1 VVVETAMRPL
11 KLGIILDT
19 FEEDEAD
26 GHATGAKRWP
36 EMRTFA
42 QRAEALG
49 FDSLWVPDHLLWRE
63 EGGDG
68 STMGM
73 WEGWSILAALAASTN
88 RIELGTLVACTA
100 FRNPSLLAKM
110 ADTVDEISGG
120 RLILGLGAGYHEP
133 EFRAF
138 GYPYDHRAS
147 RFDEALRIVTT
158 LLREGEIDFAG
169 TYSQARNC
177 ELRPRGPRPGGPP
190 ILVAGGMPA
199 GPRMLRLGAERAD
212 LWNDWLVWGRSWP
225 DAVPPKRQRMDE
237 ACAAVGRDPASLERT
252 ATIQVAFS
260 GEEPGNVPT
269 DEQPLVGTSEEL
281 AEAFRGFAREG
292 ISHLQ
297 LVLHPG
303 TEADLE
309 ALAPAL
315 DLLDR
320 D

>member
-1 VVVETAMRPL
+1 MVVEAAIRPL
-11 KLGIILDT
+11 KIGTTLDI
-19 FEEDEAD
+19 FEGVDTD
-26 GHATGAKRWP
+26 GRVTPAKRWH
-36 EMRTFA
+36 EL
-42 QRAEALG
+42 RAIARRVEALG
-49 FDSLWVPDHLLWRE
+49 FDSLWVPDHLFWRG
-63 EGGDG
+63 EGEAGPTKG
-68 STMGM
+68 V
-73 WEGWSILAALAASTN
+73 WEGWSILAALAAITE
-88 RIELGTLVACTA
+88 RIELGTLVVCTA
-100 FRNPSLLAKM
+100 FRNPALLAKM

-138 GYPYDHRAS
+138 GYPFDHLGS
-147 RFDEALRIVTT
+147 RFDEALTIVTT
-158 LLREGEIDFAG
+158 LLREGQIDFTG
-169 TYSQARNC
+169 SYYQARDC

-225 DAVPPKRQRMDE
+225 DAVPPLRQRMDE
-237 ACAAVGRDPASLERT
+237 TCVGVGRDPASLERT
-252 ATIQVAFS
+252 ATIQVSFS
-260 GEEPGNVPT
+260 GEEPGDASAEV
-269 DEQPLVGTSEEL
+269 QPLAGTAEEL

-303 TEADLE
+303 TDASLE
-309 ALAPAL
+309 TLAPAL

>member
-1 VVVETAMRPL
+1 VDLEAAMRPL
-11 KLGIILDT
+11 KLGIFLDT
-19 FEEDEAD
+19 FEEVDDD
-26 GHATGAKRWP
+26 GHVTSAKRWP
-36 EMRTFA
+36 ELRAYA

-68 STMGM
+68 SAVGM
-73 WEGWSILAALAASTN
+73 WEGWSILAALAASTE
-88 RIELGTLVACTA
+88 RIELGTLVLCTA
-100 FRNPSLLAKM
+100 FRNPGLLAKM

-120 RLILGLGAGYHEP
+120 RLILGVGAGYHEP
-133 EFRAF
+133 EFTAF

-147 RFDEALRIVTT
+147 RFAEALTIITT
-158 LLREGEIDFAG
+158 LLREGQIDFAG
-169 TYSQARNC
+169 AYYQARDC

-199 GPRMLRLGAERAD
+199 GPRMLSLGVERAD

-225 DAVPPKRQRMDE
+225 DAVPPLRERVDA
-237 ACAAVGRDPASLERT
+237 ACVAAGRDPASLERT
-252 ATIQVAFS
+252 VTIQVAFT
-260 GEEPGNVPT
+260 GKKPEEGSVET
-269 DEQPLVGTSEEL
+269 QPLVGNPQEL

-297 LVLHPG
+297 LLLNPG
-303 TEADLE
+303 TVASLE

-315 DLLDR
+315 ELFDGH
-320 D
+320 